1 MERALPLSD
10 DTQAAQGKTSRQMP
24 FSRRL
29 WARSKINRK
38 PGRLPRGGMR
48 VLRHPHPKTWGLFG
62 VYFRSKW
69 FEL

>member
-29 WARSKINRK
+29 WARNKINRK
-38 PGRLPRGGMR
+38 PGRLLRRGMW
-48 VLRHPHPKTWGLFG
+48 VLQHPHANIWRLFG
-62 VYFRSKW
+62 VYF
-69 FEL
+69 

>member
-38 PGRLPRGGMR
+38 PGRLPRGGDAGATAPSPQDLGVVR
-48 VLRHPHPKTWGLFG
+48 GLF
-62 VYFRSKW
+62 SKQVV
-69 FEL
+69 